1 MIQIDN
7 LSKNYGDVQAVD
19 SISFSLGDGEIVGF
33 LGANGAGK
41 STTLKMITGY
51 ISPTSGNVHI
61 GDKNI
66 IDDCIDIQKMVG
78 YLPELNPLYAEMK
91 VHEYLKFHASIREIT
106 GNKFTEALKRV
117 VKECSLQGVVH
128 RTVGNCSKGYKQRIG
143 LAAAMI
149 HDPKILILDEPVT
162 GLDPNQI
169 VEIRGLIKKL
179 GKEKLVLMSSHILQ
193 EIQATVDRIIIIDE
207 GKIVAD
213 GTSDELISGAQ
224 GMTQLNLEISNADEN
239 SIQDMKATM
248 PGVNIKDVS
257 KNGEYFNV
265 HLEYASGTDPRK
277 DIFNHAVEQSW
288 ILTEMTVTEKN
299 LEDIF
304 RNLTGKIDNGAT
316 NE

>member
-1 MIQIDN
+1 MIRIEG
-7 LSKNYGDVQAVD
+7 LSKNYGSVQAVN
-19 SISFSLGDGEIVGF
+19 SISFSLNDGEIVGF

-51 ISPTSGNVHI
+51 LTPSAGNVYV

-66 IDDCIDIQKMVG
+66 IDDCLDIQKSIG
-78 YLPELNPLYAEMK
+78 YLPELNPLYTEMK
-91 VHEYLKFHASIREIT
+91 VHEYLKFHASIRGIEGT
-106 GNKFTEALKRV
+106 DFNNALKKV
-117 VKECSLQGVVH
+117 VADCGLQGVVH

-193 EIQATVDRIIIIDE
+193 EIQATVDRIIIIDK
-207 GKIVAD
+207 GNIVAD
-213 GTSDELISGAQ
+213 GTSEELISDSQ
-224 GMTQLNLEISNADEN
+224 GKTQLHLDVINAEEN
-239 SIQDMKATM
+239 DIQDMKAVIPSISVKTIKKLEES
-248 PGVNIKDVS
+248 VNIT
-257 KNGEYFNV
+257 
-265 HLEYASGTDPRK
+265 LEYQNTSDPRK
-277 DIFNHAVEQSW
+277 DIFNYAVEKGW
-288 ILTEMTVTEKN
+288 ILTEMTLTRKN

-304 RNLTGKIDNGAT
+304 RNLTGQGTGGTD
-316 NE
+316 E